1 MSEMITIDARGL
13 TCPQPVLETKKA
25 LERQLSKHFKVL
37 VDNDAARENVSR
49 FARNQGCDVEIEEK
63 GIDQFQITI
72 LRTGDAPAAQETDE
86 SAPSP
91 AAEVSPRPKTVVYVS
106 SSSMGRGDEKLGTK
120 LMRGFLR
127 TWIDSQPLPWRMIFI
142 NSGVKLTTVD
152 QEAVEAVS
160 LLEERGV
167 EILSCGTCLEH
178 FGLKEDLRTGK
189 VTNMYEV
196 IDSLNAASK
205 VISPD

>member
-1 MSEMITIDARGL
+1 MTEMITIDARGL
-13 TCPQPVLETKKA
+13 ACPQPVLETKRA
-25 LERQLSKHFKVL
+25 LESEPSTHFKVI
-37 VDNDAARENVSR
+37 VDNDASRENVSR
-49 FARNQGCDVEIEEK
+49 FARNQGCDVEIEED
-63 GIDQFQITI
+63 GPDQFQITI
-72 LRTGDAPAAQETDE
+72 IRSGAAPAAEQTVE
-86 SAPSP
+86 SVPSP
-91 AAEVSPRPKTVVYVS
+91 AAEASLPPKTVVYVS
-106 SSSMGRGDEKLGTK
+106 SCSMGRGDEDLGAK

-127 TWIDSQPLPWRMIFI
+127 TWIDSRPLPWRMIFI

-178 FGLKEDLRTGK
+178 FGLKDDLHAGK

>member
-13 TCPQPVLETKKA
+13 ACPQPVLETKKA
-25 LERQLSKHFKVL
+25 LESHLSNHFKVL

-49 FARNQGCDVEIEEK
+49 FARNQGCEVEIE
-63 GIDQFQITI
+63 GDGPDQFQIDI
-72 LRTGDAPAAQETDE
+72 VRTGDAPATDRTDE

-91 AAEVSPRPKTVVYVS
+91 AAEASPRPKTVVYVS
-106 SSSMGRGDEKLGTK
+106 SCSMGRGDEELGTK

-142 NSGVKLTTVD
+142 NSGVRLTTVD
-152 QEAVEAVS
+152 HEAVEAVS

-178 FGLKEDLRTGK
+178 FGLKDDLHAGK